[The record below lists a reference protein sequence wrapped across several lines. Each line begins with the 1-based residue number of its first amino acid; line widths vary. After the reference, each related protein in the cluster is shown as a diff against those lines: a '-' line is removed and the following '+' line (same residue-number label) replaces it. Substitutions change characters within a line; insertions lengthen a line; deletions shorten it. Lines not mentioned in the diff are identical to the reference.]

1 MMTMSK
7 NASIAISAVAV
18 IAACAFIFLMSS
30 RAGGESGA
38 LSRAIVDFFVQ
49 FLVPGYSQMLPMEQT
64 AWYDAI
70 HLVVRKLAHFSEFAI
85 LGALSANL
93 LVRLEHTRMT
103 TRASSAEGDLKPPS
117 DARSESRPRLAYVHQ
132 TSLKDTSA
140 SGLRNLKSYA
150 IAWAFSVA
158 YAASDEIHQLF
169 VPGRACMPLDVLIDS
184 SGALAGV
191 AIFALVVKLLIRHRN
206 VA

>member
-7 NASIAISAVAV
+7 NVSIVISAVAV

-85 LGALSANL
+85 LGALAANL
-93 LVRLEHTRMT
+93 LVRLEHTGMT
-103 TRASSAEGDLKPPS
+103 TRTSSVEGDRRAPS
-117 DARSESRPRLAYVHQ
+117 DVRSESRPQLTNEHQ
-132 TSLKDTSA
+132 ASRAGTSV
-140 SGLRNLKSYA
+140 SGLKKLKPYA
-150 IAWAFSVA
+150 IAWAFSIA

-191 AIFALVVKLLIRHRN
+191 AIFALAVQLLIRHRN